1 MKSNRQDQI
10 AEMSGLRRQRGVALV
25 ISLLLFLVVTI
36 VGIAGIRG
44 TILQERMAG
53 GAYDREIGFQAAEA
67 ALRIGAQNFINNRQT
82 FEDAISAN
90 AGDLDCSNQTCAAN
104 PSGNIPNARWSPIP
118 DGVGGN
124 QFSAMDSSIRP
135 EFVVQLLGPC
145 SPAGTGGGF
154 TGTTDQNEAGGETG
168 SVLNNQGTCYRIT
181 ARALDP
187 TAAANAERAQVFLQA
202 TYRM

>member
-1 MKSNRQDQI
+1 
-10 AEMSGLRRQRGVALV
+10 MSGMRRQRGVALV
-25 ISLLLFLVVTI
+25 IALLLFLVVTI

-67 ALRIGAQNFINNRQT
+67 ALMLGAQDFLANRSNWDDT
-82 FEDAISAN
+82 IDVTPA
-90 AGDLDCSNQTCAAN
+90 LDCSNQTCAPN
-104 PSGNIPNARWSPIP
+104 PSGTVANGLWSSIP
-118 DGVGGN
+118 DGDGAT
-124 QFSAMDSSIRP
+124 QFSAMDDAIRP
-135 EFVVQLLGPC
+135 QFLIQRLGAC
-145 SPAGTGGGF
+145 SEGGTGGNERY
-154 TGTTDQNEAGGETG
+154 TPTTVRNEGGSEDASG
-168 SVLNNQGTCYRIT
+168 GLDDVPRMCYRIT